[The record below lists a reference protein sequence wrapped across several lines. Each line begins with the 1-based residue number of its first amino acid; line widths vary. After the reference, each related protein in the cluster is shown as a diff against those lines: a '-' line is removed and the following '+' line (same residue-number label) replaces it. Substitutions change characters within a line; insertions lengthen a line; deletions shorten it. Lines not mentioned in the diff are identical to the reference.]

1 MFIACDYR
9 SAQKCLEFLT
19 KCCPGQ
25 WALVLRCV
33 LNTAFSGSR
42 LLIHLEPLFSVC
54 LLAPLTAAPEKKKK
68 KNERKKRKK
77 KRKEGFPEFFWYLLG
92 VPLVFGNC

>member
-1 MFIACDYR
+1 MGRPLFFGEMFIACDYR

-77 KRKEGFPEFFWYLLG
+77 KKKRRIS
-92 VPLVFGNC
+92 